1 MQKIAT
7 VRAWTYGALTVPW
20 CCVIS
25 IGSIF
30 VATSSTIGIWVDEI
44 FHKIL
49 PLLLFGHAVSIL
61 VYFRS
66 NHQTR
71 LKTVFMILTT
81 LLFMASVAFHG
92 TSLHDEIIHS
102 NHDSHHR

>member
-49 PLLLFGHAVSIL
+49 HYYSSGM
-61 VYFRS
+61 
-66 NHQTR
+66 Q
-71 LKTVFMILTT
+71 
-81 LLFMASVAFHG
+81 
-92 TSLHDEIIHS
+92 
-102 NHDSHHR
+102 